1 MSYLPKRAMS
11 AKTVLTTAGFALAS
25 AAFLASPV
33 KADELTVNLS
43 DVTNSNTENYPTVE
57 IKLSDDGMA
66 DGTVQVTVNV
76 VPGSTGYIG
85 DLRGVHMNLPGG
97 ATITPV
103 SGGPITAIEGTASD
117 FGKIGS
123 SANLNGSG
131 ASFTSGIEIGEQ
143 GLKGGS
149 DDYQTVTFQV
159 SGVSLSDFTSDTFG
173 VRMMSVG
180 DPNGSRSLSS
190 KTLGTAPDTVV
201 VTNPGDGGSEPEEP
215 VVEEPNVGEPEGP
228 VAEEPGG
235 GGEPVAVPEPTTM
248 AGLALGFGGLVAA
261 RRRKMNKDG

>member
-25 AAFLASPV
+25 AAFLAAPA

-66 DGTVQVTVNV
+66 EGTVEVTVNV

-85 DLRGVHMNLPGG
+85 DLRGVFMNLPGG

-117 FGKIGS
+117 LGRIGN
-123 SANLNGSG
+123 SAKLNGSG
-131 ASFTSGIEIGEQ
+131 ASFTSGIEIGSQ
-143 GLKGGS
+143 GISGG

-215 VVEEPNVGEPEGP
+215 VVEEPTVGEPDGP

-261 RRRKMNKDG
+261 RRRKMNKDA